1 MENNLTGASSW
12 NPGWTSTPTIW
23 LQWACAATT
32 RVFSTTHVVVP
43 YTLSFAVRST
53 DLGVL
58 DVVNWLQSIISVQ
71 WTTVLAR
78 TQHSYTNRVEDASV
92 NDMLRGHPLLCARL
106 IRAVPSCCAL
116 GVVCCCTLSPGR
128 FSPPCS
134 TRAITIATTAVF
146 PSHHAGLRCY
156 MPSPVAGLTPRL
168 NFSCRCHS
176 PRRTAVLLSPTP
188 LESNLRA
195 VPQHPTVL

>member
-1 MENNLTGASSW
+1 VRHRGTRAGHPQPPFGYNGLVRLRHVSSL
-12 NPGWTSTPTIW
+12 PRMVS
-23 LQWACAATT
+23 
-32 RVFSTTHVVVP
+32 FHTHC
-43 YTLSFAVRST
+43 LLLFAVPTS
-53 DLGVL
+53 VFL
-58 DVVNWLQSIISVQ
+58 DVVNWLQ

-78 TQHSYTNRVEDASV
+78 TQHNYTNRVEDASI
-92 NDMLRGHPLLCARL
+92 NDMLHEHPLLCARL
-106 IRAVPSCCAL
+106 IPAVPSCCAL

-156 MPSPVAGLTPRL
+156 MPSPVAGLTPWL